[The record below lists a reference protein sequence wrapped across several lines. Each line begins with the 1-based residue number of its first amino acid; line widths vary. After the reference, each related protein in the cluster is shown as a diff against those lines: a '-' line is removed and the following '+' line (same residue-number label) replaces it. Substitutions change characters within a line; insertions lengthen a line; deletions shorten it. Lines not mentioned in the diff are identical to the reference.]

1 MQIKEYKMYLED
13 YEKEFLVSALIEL
26 LEIATNEEARAKIN
40 STILKI
46 IDGKVAHYEKHL
58 NELQIFFY
66 DGKVSVIES

>member
-13 YEKEFLVSALIEL
+13 YEKEFLVSALVEL
-26 LEIATNEEARAKIN
+26 LEIATNEEAKAKIN

-46 IDGKVAHYEKHL
+46 IDGKVAHYEKHF